1 MAKKLYKR
9 PHSNAFPWTF
19 TTSDTKELSPSRI
32 CTSCRASI
40 PAFYLICINSLCGNP
55 TLASVP
61 TAGRLPDKSV
71 LAEVHFDSLL
81 TSRQTLNTQREEMK
95 REAGKLNNFTYWSK
109 DGCDKGRSGP
119 KLDPRLGSFSV
130 QLVLPSAT
138 GAGPAAL
145 QPRAANTRKPGHG
158 EKRLQSHSTGPVYCN
173 CCPLE
178 YSTITFKPMGKKSKQ
193 PCTQLP
199 KSEMHLY

>member
-1 MAKKLYKR
+1 M
-9 PHSNAFPWTF
+9 
-19 TTSDTKELSPSRI
+19 
-32 CTSCRASI
+32 
-40 PAFYLICINSLCGNP
+40 NSLCGNP

-95 REAGKLNNFTYWSK
+95 REAGKSNNFTYWSK

-145 QPRAANTRKPGHG
+145 QPRAANTRKQGHG
-158 EKRLQSHSTGPVYCN
+158 EKRLQPHWTGPVHCN
-173 CCPLE
+173 CCPLK
-178 YSTITFKPMGKKSKQ
+178 YSTTTFKAMGKNPNNCFTDDYLNQKSTFINSLLKQ
-193 PCTQLP
+193 TQQLRGTWTA
-199 KSEMHLY
+199 SVVSVLGIWNCVTSGRLAQWDLLG

>member
-1 MAKKLYKR
+1 MAKTTRPYKR
-9 PHSNAFPWTF
+9 PHSSAFPWTL
-19 TTSDTKELSPSRI
+19 TTSDTKELSPSSI
-32 CTSCRASI
+32 HTSYRASI
-40 PAFYLICINSLCGNP
+40 RALYLICMNSLCGNP

-119 KLDPRLGSFSV
+119 RLDPRLGSFSV

-158 EKRLQSHSTGPVYCN
+158 EKRLQSHWTGPVHCN
-173 CCPLE
+173 CCPLK
-178 YSTITFKPMGKKSKQ
+178 YSTTAFKPRRKNPNNCFTDSY
-193 PCTQLP
+193 LN
-199 KSEMHLY
+199 